1 MSSSQDRDPKIFPD
15 ELQGL
20 HDTIIT
26 CLNLTND
33 FLCFGTD
40 VSFENLN
47 DDDDDFDFHRRLVTW
62 CTSPWN
68 IGVPLFNIAT
78 RLALKVFS
86 LISKERVWHLSM
98 TTI

>member
-1 MSSSQDRDPKIFPD
+1 MSDKSSNMASSQDRDPKIFPD

-40 VSFENLN
+40 VRFYSNRKTLILLIMISGWSFDTFLFGTLEFG
-47 DDDDDFDFHRRLVTW
+47 DSTSTHGWHQKYFH
-62 CTSPWN
+62 
-68 IGVPLFNIAT
+68 
-78 RLALKVFS
+78 
-86 LISKERVWHLSM
+86 
-98 TTI
+98 